1 MKGATVASLAL
12 CKSPKFRAD
21 LLDFDHLCL
30 RSMNKLVE
38 DIEDNS
44 HMTVADEA
52 EKFGL
57 HRVGARPTL
66 ANYLRQTWERREF
79 IYELAKARVQK
90 QNQQNRLGMIWVV
103 LKPTLNA
110 IMYGVIFGVLQG
122 DSKGPDFPVFVV
134 IGVFLFEFFTSSM
147 NGGAKS
153 ITGNQALVQSLSF
166 PRLTLPVA
174 QVTQNLLTLMP
185 MVVVMFIYALILGT
199 TPKWT
204 WFVIIP
210 LLVIFSVFNMGV
222 ALICARITVH
232 IRDFTQILPLIT
244 RMLFYTSGVLF
255 SVDRILNHWPWLV
268 KIFDFHP
275 LYQTLQ
281 IARAMIMDNAPYDPF
296 AWIVVSVWAILSLGF
311 GLIFFWKAEELYG
324 RAN

>member
-1 MKGATVASLAL
+1 
-12 CKSPKFRAD
+12 
-21 LLDFDHLCL
+21 
-30 RSMNKLVE
+30 
-38 DIEDNS
+38 
-44 HMTVADEA
+44 MTVAEEA
-52 EKFGL
+52 DKYGL
-57 HRVGARPTL
+57 HRVGARPSL

-90 QNQQNRLGMIWVV
+90 QNQQNRLGMIWVI

-110 IMYGVIFGVLQG
+110 VMYGVIFGILQG
-122 DSKGPDFPVFVV
+122 DKKTADFPVFVV

-166 PRLTLPVA
+166 PRLSLPVA
-174 QVTQNLLTLMP
+174 QITQNLLTLMP
-185 MVVVMFIYALILGT
+185 MLIVMFLYSVILGT
-199 TPKWT
+199 VPKWT
-204 WFVIIP
+204 WFGIIP
-210 LLVIFSVFNMGV
+210 IIAIFTVFNMGV

-232 IRDFTQILPLIT
+232 VRDFTQILPLVT

-255 SVDRILNHWPWLV
+255 SVDRILASWPWLV
-268 KIFDFHP
+268 TVFDYHP

-281 IARAMIMDNAPYDPF
+281 LARAMIMDNAEYNPF
-296 AWIVVSVWAILSLGF
+296 GWLVIGAWAIAALVF
-311 GLIFFWKAEELYG
+311 GLIFFWKAEERYG

>member
-1 MKGATVASLAL
+1 MAVA
-12 CKSPKFRAD
+12 
-21 LLDFDHLCL
+21 
-30 RSMNKLVE
+30 E
-38 DIEDNS
+38 
-44 HMTVADEA
+44 EA
-52 EKFGL
+52 GKFGL
-57 HRVGARPTL
+57 DRVGARPSL
-66 ANYLRQTWERREF
+66 GDYLRQTWERREF

-110 IMYGVIFGVLQG
+110 LMYGVIFGVLQG
-122 DSKGPDFPVFVV
+122 DKKGPDFPVFVV

-166 PRLTLPVA
+166 PRLSLPIA
-174 QVTQNLLTLMP
+174 QITQNLLTLMP
-185 MVVVMFIYALILGT
+185 MVAVMFIYAMILGT
-199 TPKWT
+199 TPKWS
-204 WFVIIP
+204 WFGIVP
-210 LLVIFSVFNMGV
+210 LIALFTVFNIGV

-232 IRDFTQILPLIT
+232 VRDFTQILPLVT

-268 KIFDFHP
+268 TVFDYHP

-281 IARAMIMDNAPYDPF
+281 LARAMIMNDAEYNPM
-296 AWIVVSVWAILSLGF
+296 AWLVVTVWSLVVLIV
-311 GLIFFWKAEELYG
+311 GLVYFWKAEERYG

>member
-1 MKGATVASLAL
+1 
-12 CKSPKFRAD
+12 
-21 LLDFDHLCL
+21 
-30 RSMNKLVE
+30 
-38 DIEDNS
+38 
-44 HMTVADEA
+44 MTVAEEA
-52 EKFGL
+52 DKYGL

-66 ANYLRQTWERREF
+66 ASYLRQTWERREF

-122 DSKGPDFPVFVV
+122 NRAVEDFPVFVV

-166 PRLTLPVA
+166 PRLSLPVA
-174 QVTQNLLTLMP
+174 QITQNLLTLMP
-185 MVVVMFIYALILGT
+185 MVVVMFIYSIILGT
-199 TPKWT
+199 TPKWA
-204 WFVIIP
+204 WFGIIP
-210 LLVIFSVFNMGV
+210 LIAIFTVFNMGV

-232 IRDFTQILPLIT
+232 VRDFTQILPLVT

-268 KIFDFHP
+268 RVFDFHP

-281 IARAMIMDNAPYDPF
+281 LARGMIMDNAEYEPM
-296 AWIVVSVWAILSLGF
+296 AWLIVSVWAVAALAF
-311 GLIFFWKAEELYG
+311 GLIFFWKAEERYG

>member
-1 MKGATVASLAL
+1 MAVA
-12 CKSPKFRAD
+12 
-21 LLDFDHLCL
+21 
-30 RSMNKLVE
+30 E
-38 DIEDNS
+38 
-44 HMTVADEA
+44 EA
-52 EKFGL
+52 GKFGL
-57 HRVGARPTL
+57 DRVGARPSL
-66 ANYLRQTWERREF
+66 GDYLRQTWERREF

-110 IMYGVIFGVLQG
+110 LMYGVIFGVLQG
-122 DSKGPDFPVFVV
+122 DKKGPDFPVFVV

-166 PRLTLPVA
+166 PRLSLPIA
-174 QVTQNLLTLMP
+174 QITQNLLTLMP
-185 MVVVMFIYALILGT
+185 MVAVMFIYAMILGT
-199 TPKWT
+199 TPKWS
-204 WFVIIP
+204 WFGIVP
-210 LLVIFSVFNMGV
+210 LIALFTVFNIGV

-232 IRDFTQILPLIT
+232 VRDFTQILPLVT

-268 KIFDFHP
+268 TVFDYHP

-281 IARAMIMDNAPYDPF
+281 LARAMIMNNAEYNPM
-296 AWIVVSVWAILSLGF
+296 AWLVVTVWSLVVLIV
-311 GLIFFWKAEELYG
+311 GLVYFWKAEERYG

>member
-1 MKGATVASLAL
+1 
-12 CKSPKFRAD
+12 
-21 LLDFDHLCL
+21 
-30 RSMNKLVE
+30 
-38 DIEDNS
+38 
-44 HMTVADEA
+44 MTVAEEA
-52 EKFGL
+52 DKYGL
-57 HRVGARPTL
+57 HRVGARPSL

-90 QNQQNRLGMIWVV
+90 QNQQNRLGMIWVI

-110 IMYGVIFGVLQG
+110 VMYGVIFGILQG
-122 DSKGPDFPVFVV
+122 DKKTADFPVFVV

-166 PRLTLPVA
+166 PRLSLPVA
-174 QVTQNLLTLMP
+174 QITQNFLTLMP
-185 MVVVMFIYALILGT
+185 MLIVMFLYSVILGT
-199 TPKWT
+199 VPKWT
-204 WFVIIP
+204 WFGIIP
-210 LLVIFSVFNMGV
+210 IIAIFTVFNMGV

-232 IRDFTQILPLIT
+232 VRDFTQILPLVT

-255 SVDRILNHWPWLV
+255 SVDRILASWPWLV
-268 KIFDFHP
+268 TVFDYHP

-281 IARAMIMDNAPYDPF
+281 LARAMIMDNAEYNPF
-296 AWIVVSVWAILSLGF
+296 GWLVIGAWAIAALVF
-311 GLIFFWKAEELYG
+311 GLIFFWKAEERYG

>member
-1 MKGATVASLAL
+1 
-12 CKSPKFRAD
+12 
-21 LLDFDHLCL
+21 
-30 RSMNKLVE
+30 
-38 DIEDNS
+38 
-44 HMTVADEA
+44 MTVAEEA
-52 EKFGL
+52 DKSGL

-90 QNQQNRLGMIWVV
+90 QNQQNRLGMIWVI

-110 IMYGVIFGVLQG
+110 VMYGVIFGILQG
-122 DSKGPDFPVFVV
+122 DKKTADFPVFVV

-166 PRLTLPVA
+166 PRLSLPVA
-174 QVTQNLLTLMP
+174 QITQNLLTLMP
-185 MVVVMFIYALILGT
+185 MLIVMFIYSVILGT
-199 TPKWT
+199 VPKWT
-204 WFVIIP
+204 WFGIVPII
-210 LLVIFSVFNMGV
+210 VIFTVFNMGI

-232 IRDFTQILPLIT
+232 VRDFTQILPLVT

-255 SVDRILNHWPWLV
+255 SVDRILASWPWLV
-268 KIFDFHP
+268 TVFDYHP

-281 IARAMIMDNAPYDPF
+281 LARAMIMDNAEYNPF
-296 AWIVVSVWAILSLGF
+296 GWLVIGAWAIVALVF
-311 GLIFFWKAEELYG
+311 GLIFFWKAEERYG